1 MVPSPP
7 APARQPAAA
16 PDRVVPGPATES
28 ARLQQGVE
36 LAVQLLDSCDH
47 AGVTV
52 ATGSALV
59 CAAATV
65 EIVRQGDAWQHELRE
80 GPCVDVVRLQHTVL
94 SQDLGLDRRW
104 LIWAPR
110 VVDQLGV
117 HSMLSLL
124 LFTAK
129 DTYAA
134 LNLYAR
140 RPYAWDD
147 DQLAVALTLAE
158 HLAVDAAEGREVE
171 NRGRAMVTRAMI
183 GQAEGILMERFGL
196 TADRAFEYLRRV
208 SQTNHVKL
216 ADVAAEIVE
225 TRALP
230 AVRTPAQ
237 GA

>member
-1 MVPSPP
+1 MVPPPSPRARPSPGGSGRAVP
-7 APARQPAAA
+7 AP
-16 PDRVVPGPATES
+16 VTES
-28 ARLQQGVE
+28 ARLQQGVL

-47 AGVTV
+47 AGVTM
-52 ATGSALV
+52 ATGTALV
-59 CAAATV
+59 SAAASDEV
-65 EIVRQGDAWQHELRE
+65 VRQGDAWQHELRE
-80 GPCVDVVRLQHTVL
+80 GPCVDAVRLQHTVL
-94 SQDLGLDRRW
+94 SQDLSLDRRW
-104 LIWAPR
+104 LSWAPR

-140 RPYAWDD
+140 RPDAWDD

-158 HLAVDAAEGREVE
+158 HLAVDAADAREVE
-171 NRGRAMVTRAMI
+171 NRGRAMVTRTMI

-196 TADRAFEYLRRV
+196 TADRAFEYLRRI
-208 SQTNHVKL
+208 SQSNHTKL
-216 ADVAAEIVE
+216 ADVAAEIVA

-230 AVRTPAQ
+230 AIRTP
-237 GA
+237 

>member
-1 MVPSPP
+1 V
-7 APARQPAAA
+7 
-16 PDRVVPGPATES
+16 TES

-52 ATGSALV
+52 ATGTTLV
-59 CAAATV
+59 SAAASDEV
-65 EIVRQGDAWQHELRE
+65 VRQGDAWQHELRE

-94 SQDLGLDRRW
+94 SQDLSLDGRW
-104 LIWAPR
+104 VSWAPR
-110 VVDQLGV
+110 VVDRLGF

-124 LFTAK
+124 LFSGN

-134 LNLYAR
+134 LNLYGR
-140 RPYAWDD
+140 RPDAWDD

-158 HLAVDAAEGREVE
+158 HLAVDAAYAREVE
-171 NRGRAMVTRAMI
+171 NRGRAMVTRTMI
-183 GQAEGILMERFGL
+183 GQAEGILMERLGL

-208 SQTNHVKL
+208 SQSNHTKL
-216 ADVAAEIVE
+216 VDVAAEIVE

-230 AVRTPAQ
+230 AIRAPLQ
-237 GA
+237 GGS